1 MKLSGDFGQSVDLLE
16 MMRPPLSI
24 NCLFSHH
31 HGNEI
36 EEKNMQI
43 AHLWGFLFCFPKLL
57 LSSLSHISIT
67 SLIMMKSWLQKRK
80 VV

>member
-16 MMRPPLSI
+16 MLRPPLSI

-31 HGNEI
+31 YGNER

-43 AHLWGFLFCFPKLL
+43 AHLWVFFNVAFLNYF
-57 LSSLSHISIT
+57 
-67 SLIMMKSWLQKRK
+67 
-80 VV
+80 